1 MNRETLSRAAELM
14 VNILQMNK
22 KTAEGV
28 LFQVNFFQRNV
39 SAPVVFLIKSTDMP
53 SQKYATSANLP
64 GLFSC
69 LMFHS
74 LTGFSSREHYPEVPS
89 NMLLCLPYD
98 L

>member
-53 SQKYATSANLP
+53 S
-64 GLFSC
+64 
-69 LMFHS
+69 
-74 LTGFSSREHYPEVPS
+74 
-89 NMLLCLPYD
+89 
-98 L
+98 